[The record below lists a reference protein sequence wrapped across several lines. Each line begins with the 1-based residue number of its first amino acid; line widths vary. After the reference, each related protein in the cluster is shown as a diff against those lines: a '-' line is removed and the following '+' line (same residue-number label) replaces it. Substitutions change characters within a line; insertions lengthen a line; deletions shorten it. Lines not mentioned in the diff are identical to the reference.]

1 MAIEFECPECRAT
14 LRVGDDARGKKAQ
27 CPQCGKISELPSE
40 VAPPS
45 AMSAVPVASMAG
57 GSQDV
62 DLGSKITKG
71 PLLPSHINFSAVLS
85 RGWKIAAEN
94 YGIALAG
101 SAIFLALS
109 IGVGMVANSVA
120 EMGNLAGDPVSIQFL
135 VSVSKVLFD
144 TWLTGGAT
152 LFFLN
157 LTRRQVGQIGEIFSG
172 GKYLWRILG
181 VNLLLLLFFSF
192 MMLFGCGIPAL
203 IGYIVTGD
211 AVVEPAAE
219 NPLKVSEKEKVKETA
234 GVESKKQPKEKRSS
248 NQLPGAQNVGAG
260 LAQIE
265 DEMDLHP
272 RVEAAIAGAIIGML
286 VILIPMIILGIM
298 FSQAVLLV
306 VDRGVGSIEAIRQS
320 IRITRGNKMALF
332 LLGLISACLAFAGVL
347 ACGIGLFFVM
357 PFISVIAMTAY
368 LAMTS
373 QLPQG

>member
-45 AMSAVPVASMAG
+45 ATQPVPVASMGG

-62 DLGSKITKG
+62 DLGSQITKG
-71 PLLPSHINFSAVLS
+71 PLLSARIDFTTVLS
-85 RGWKIAAEN
+85 RGWKIASEK
-94 YGIALAG
+94 YGMALAG

-109 IGVGMVANSVA
+109 IGVGMVANIIA

-144 TWLTGGAT
+144 SWLTGGAT

-157 LTRRQVGQIGEIFSG
+157 LTRRQVGQIGEMFSG

-203 IGYIVTGD
+203 IGYIVADD

-219 NPLKVSEKEKVKETA
+219 NPLKVSEKEKSKETA
-234 GVESKKQPKEKRSS
+234 DAESSEQSEEKRSS
-248 NQLPGAQNVGAG
+248 NQPPGAQDVGAG
-260 LAQIE
+260 LTQIE
-265 DEMDLHP
+265 EKLDRHP

-306 VDRGVGSIEAIRQS
+306 VDRGMGSMEAIRQS
-320 IRITRGNKMALF
+320 IRITRGNKLTLF
-332 LLGLISACLAFAGVL
+332 LLGLVLACLAFAGAL

-357 PFISVIAMTAY
+357 PFIWVIGTTAY

-373 QLPQG
+373 QLPQA

>member
-45 AMSAVPVASMAG
+45 AMPVVPVASMAG

-157 LTRRQVGQIGEIFSG
+157 LTRRQVGQIGEMFSG

-219 NPLKVSEKEKVKETA
+219 NPLKVSEKEKLKETA

-332 LLGLISACLAFAGVL
+332 LLGLISACLAFAGIL

-357 PFISVIAMTAY
+357 PFIWVIAMTAY